1 MLRRPGAREQLIA
14 AATGAD
20 RLILLGDVV
29 ELRHG
34 PLREAFAAAQP
45 VLEEIGSALGER
57 VEVVLVP
64 GNHDHRLLRPWLGR
78 RAADRVPAALG
89 LATEVDWR
97 EDEPLAQIAGWLG
110 AGRLRVSYPGVWL
123 RDDVYATHGHYG
135 DRNTTVPI
143 LERLG
148 AGVMARVISQ
158 DGARRRAEDYE
169 AALGPMYAWIDA
181 VAEQGGLGRRAG
193 GSVQVR
199 AWRGLQ
205 RSGRRLHARA
215 IGLGFTA
222 FVIAL
227 NRAGI
232 GPLRPDVSGPAL
244 RRGGL
249 RAFGEVLAGLE
260 VPARHVLF
268 GHTHRAGPLPGD
280 ERSEW
285 IAPTGAQMLNTGS
298 WLHEPVLIGDD
309 PARSPYRPG
318 FAAVL
323 EDDGPPAL
331 VNLLDPA

>member
-1 MLRRPGAREQLIA
+1 
-14 AATGAD
+14 
-20 RLILLGDVV
+20 
-29 ELRHG
+29 
-34 PLREAFAAAQP
+34 
-45 VLEEIGSALGER
+45 
-57 VEVVLVP
+57 
-64 GNHDHRLLRPWLGR
+64 
-78 RAADRVPAALG
+78 
-89 LATEVDWR
+89 
-97 EDEPLAQIAGWLG
+97 
-110 AGRLRVSYPGVWL
+110 
-123 RDDVYATHGHYG
+123 VYATHGHYG

-158 DGARRRAEDYE
+158 DGARRQAEDYE

-181 VAEQGGLGRRAG
+181 VAEQGGLGRGAG

-205 RSGRRLHARA
+205 HSGGRLHARA

-222 FVIAL
+222 VVIAL

-285 IAPTGAQMLNTGS
+285 IAPSGPQMLNTGS
-298 WLHEPVLIGDD
+298 WVYTRGFLGDD
-309 PARSPYRPG
+309 PGRSPYRPG
-318 FAAVL
+318 FAALVG
-323 EDDGPPAL
+323 DGGAPEL
-331 VNLLDPA
+331 VNLLDRA